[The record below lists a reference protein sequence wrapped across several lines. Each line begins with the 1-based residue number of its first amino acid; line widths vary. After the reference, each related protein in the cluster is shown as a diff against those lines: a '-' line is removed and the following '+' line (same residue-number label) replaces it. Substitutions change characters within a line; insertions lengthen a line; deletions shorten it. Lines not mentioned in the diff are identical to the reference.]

1 LNCSNESPVVSII
14 AAVSPRLF
22 IFPNPNDGRFTVSYY
37 NVGGVSTS
45 RTVTV
50 FDSKGSKV
58 YAAKFAVSGLY
69 TLMNVDLQAA
79 ESGIYYVV
87 VSDAS
92 GKRLAEGKVLVD
104 W

>member
-1 LNCSNESPVVSII
+1 
-14 AAVSPRLF
+14 
-22 IFPNPNDGRFTVSYY
+22 
-37 NVGGVSTS
+37 
-45 RTVTV
+45 VTV

-69 TLMNVDLQAA
+69 TLMNVDLGAT

-92 GKRLAEGKVLVD
+92 GKRLADGKVMVD
-104 W
+104 F